1 MPMLSTLRNWRT
13 PVLAFVITLG
23 LAETALWLIARQT
36 QERQLV
42 ALQTRAVDLRTLL
55 LTELNTSLYLANG
68 VEAFI
73 KANQGAVAPAVLD
86 PWMKTLIQDVSYIRN
101 IGLAPGNRITYIW
114 PLEGN
119 EQALGLYYPDL
130 PTQWSLVEKIIQR
143 GLPSLSPPIKL
154 VQGGSGLI
162 YRIPV
167 FLQNQQYWGMV
178 STVLDAETLFA
189 FLDRHAQQ
197 LDLNMSLSVSGQ
209 ASDSVG

>member
-1 MPMLSTLRNWRT
+1 MLSTLRNWRT

-86 PWMKTLIQDVSYIRN
+86 P
-101 IGLAPGNRITYIW
+101 
-114 PLEGN
+114 
-119 EQALGLYYPDL
+119 
-130 PTQWSLVEKIIQR
+130 
-143 GLPSLSPPIKL
+143 
-154 VQGGSGLI
+154 
-162 YRIPV
+162 
-167 FLQNQQYWGMV
+167 
-178 STVLDAETLFA
+178 
-189 FLDRHAQQ
+189 
-197 LDLNMSLSVSGQ
+197 
-209 ASDSVG
+209 